1 MKVLVTIDT
10 EEAWDWS
17 GSYPIQDFSVEHI
30 SRLGEF
36 QSICDQYGFRPTY
49 FTNHAVM
56 NNPKSS
62 RIMTDLSRHKGVE
75 VGMHIH
81 PWTTPPYRIGHT
93 VTSRDTY
100 LHNAREDEIRLRLAA
115 VYNALEAAGI
125 RPTSFRGG
133 RYSTGSEIHRFLHEK
148 GFIAECSVVPYTT
161 WSEDGSP
168 DFRHRDVYPV
178 RLAPE
183 RPNGSPLWEIPLS
196 MGFTRR
202 PFGVWA
208 AAFRLIEG
216 TPLKHLR
223 LIGIAERLG
232 ILRRVWLNFEV
243 NDPYDWM
250 PFLLLLQRMNV
261 PCVTLTVH
269 SSSLFSGPGPYT
281 RTAEDE
287 KRIFEKITCVFQQL
301 NELNWLEPATASE
314 AALFLEDR
322 YARTGH

>member
-10 EEAWDWS
+10 EEAWDWF
-17 GSYPIQDFSVEHI
+17 GPYPTQDFSVEHI

-36 QSICDQYGFRPTY
+36 QSVCDQYGIRPTY

-56 NNPKSS
+56 SDS
-62 RIMTDLSRHKGVE
+62 RAAQFMADLARHAGVE

-81 PWTTPPYRIGHT
+81 PWATPPYRIGHT
-93 VTSRDTY
+93 VSSRDTY
-100 LHNAREDEIRLRLAA
+100 LHNADKDHIRLQLEA
-115 VYNALEAAGI
+115 VYSALGAVGI

-133 RYSTGSEIHRFLHEK
+133 RYSSGGEIHRFLHEK
-148 GFIAECSVVPYTT
+148 GFIAECSVVPYTA

-178 RLAPE
+178 RLEPD
-183 RPNGSPLWEIPLS
+183 RIGGVPLWEIPLS

-202 PFGVWA
+202 PFGTWA

-216 TPLKHLR
+216 TPLRHFR

-243 NDPYDWM
+243 NDPYDWK

-261 PCVTLTVH
+261 PCVTFTVH
-269 SSSLFSGPGPYT
+269 SSSLFAGPGPYT
-281 RTAEDE
+281 RTPEDE
-287 KRIFEKITCVFQQL
+287 KRIHGQIARVFRQL
-301 NELNWLEPATASE
+301 NELREFEPATASE
-314 AALFLEDR
+314 AAIFLENR
-322 YARTGH
+322 YASTGH

>member
-1 MKVLVTIDT
+1 MKALITIDT

-17 GSYPIQDFSVEHI
+17 GPHPTHDFSVEHI

-36 QSICDQYGFRPTY
+36 QLVCDQYGIRPTY

-56 NNPKSS
+56 ADPSAAKVVA
-62 RIMTDLSRHKGVE
+62 DLARHQGVE

-81 PWTTPPYRIGHT
+81 PWATPPYRIGHT

-100 LHNAREDEIRLRLAA
+100 LHNAAKDDIRTRLDT
-115 VYNALEAAGI
+115 VYRALEAVGI

-133 RYSTGSEIHRFLHEK
+133 RYSSGGEIHRFLHEK
-148 GFIAECSVVPYTT
+148 DFVAECSVVPHTV
-161 WSEDGSP
+161 WSEDGAP

-178 RLAPE
+178 RLAPD
-183 RPNGSPLWEIPLS
+183 RIGGAPLWEIPLT

-202 PFGVWA
+202 PFGTWA

-216 TPLKHLR
+216 TPLRHFR

-232 ILRRVWLNFEV
+232 ILRRVWLNFEI
-243 NDPYDWM
+243 NDPYDWT
-250 PFLLLLQRMNV
+250 PFLLLMQRMNV
-261 PCVTLTVH
+261 PCVTFTVH
-269 SSSLFSGPGPYT
+269 SSSLFAGPGPYT
-281 RTAEDE
+281 RTPEDE
-287 KRIFEKITCVFQQL
+287 KRIFGQIARVFRQL
-301 NELNWLEPATASE
+301 NKLEGFEPATASE
-314 AALFLEDR
+314 AALFLENR